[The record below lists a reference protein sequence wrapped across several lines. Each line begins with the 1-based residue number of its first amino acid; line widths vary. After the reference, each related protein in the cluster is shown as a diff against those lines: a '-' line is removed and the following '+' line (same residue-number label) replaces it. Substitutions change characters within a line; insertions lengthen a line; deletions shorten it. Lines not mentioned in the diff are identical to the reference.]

1 MADDL
6 GLKSSELAR
15 KLRTYGAIA
24 GPTAVINVPFS
35 RDEAQA
41 FVDVL
46 EYLDTTPA
54 MMEAQRAMY
63 DEKIA
68 AMQKGVR
75 AHILML
81 VWETVLA
88 SAVISTLIY
97 FN

>member
-6 GLKSSELAR
+6 GLKSSELSR
-15 KLRTYGAIA
+15 KLRVYGAMA
-24 GPTAVINVPFS
+24 GPRDHISVPLS
-35 RDEAQA
+35 RDEAKA

-46 EYLDTTPA
+46 EYLDTAPA
-54 MMEAQRAMY
+54 MLEAQRAMY

-75 AHILML
+75 AHVLML

-88 SAVISTLIY
+88 AAVISALIY